1 VRVHRNSLRGL
12 CAASA
17 ATVIA
22 NFNALSE
29 DQEPVS
35 LVPVLYEPCSVE
47 LVTPSGKNLNPDNIV
62 INNCALRVAIL
73 QLHAEI
79 AELLGTEDFGLRVS
93 GGFRYRDGKVHRS
106 ASNNSIVDESAE
118 YSQHLVDEAADIV
131 TKGVPFAVMEAARK
145 KTPFA
150 YGYFKLYED
159 GHYHVSFPRT
169 ATTKTLFER
178 LNDRG

>member
-1 VRVHRNSLRGL
+1 MRVHRNSLRGL

-79 AELLGTEDFGLRVS
+79 AELLGTEDRIHDVAVISYLYHSLAYFLPS
-93 GGFRYRDGKVHRS
+93 WHR
-106 ASNNSIVDESAE
+106 
-118 YSQHLVDEAADIV
+118 
-131 TKGVPFAVMEAARK
+131 
-145 KTPFA
+145 
-150 YGYFKLYED
+150 
-159 GHYHVSFPRT
+159 
-169 ATTKTLFER
+169 
-178 LNDRG
+178 

>member
-1 VRVHRNSLRGL
+1 MRVHRNSLRGL

-73 QLHAEI
+73 QLHALECAVVKLAREREHVRVVWCGQI
-79 AELLGTEDFGLRVS
+79 LGVCRLHYMCDLRPRPVFS
-93 GGFRYRDGKVHRS
+93 RNGRQQREHVH
-106 ASNNSIVDESAE
+106 
-118 YSQHLVDEAADIV
+118 
-131 TKGVPFAVMEAARK
+131 P
-145 KTPFA
+145 
-150 YGYFKLYED
+150 
-159 GHYHVSFPRT
+159 
-169 ATTKTLFER
+169 
-178 LNDRG
+178 